1 MREETMTKQ
10 AVWVVAVLAAATAT
24 MAPARAADPALGEQV
39 FKAKCE
45 RCHTLEPGGAQT
57 EGPNLHGVFGRKAAA
72 VPGWQFSDALKASGI
87 VWTAE
92 SMDPYLAKP
101 KEAVPDGTMN
111 FIGLKKPEERA
122 AVIGYLEQAT
132 K

>member
-1 MREETMTKQ
+1 VPRRIVSFLAALT
-10 AVWVVAVLAAATAT
+10 AAAAVVAVT
-24 MAPARAADPALGEQV
+24 PVPAADLALGEQV

-45 RCHTLEPGGAQT
+45 RCHTLAPGGAQT

-72 VPGWQFSDALKASGI
+72 MPGWQFSDALKASGI

-92 SMDPYLAKP
+92 TMDPYLAKP
-101 KEAVPDGTMN
+101 REAVPEGTMN
-111 FIGLKKPEERA
+111 FIGLKKAEERD
-122 AVIGYLEQAT
+122 AVIAYLLQAT